1 MPEPE
6 AARGRERTSAARR
19 PALDDRESYPAAP
32 VAQERAGD
40 GTENAEN
47 PIAARDA
54 GNGSAA
60 AAPTEDRS
68 GAASR
73 ARRELG
79 TDSSAQPQ
87 SASALASRAR
97 RESGSAPPTLG
108 DVAALAGVTV
118 GTASKALN
126 NRGRLRPETRQRV
139 LEAAEQLNFQP
150 NPLARGLLAGRSWTV
165 GLLTTDSIGRF
176 SIPVLLG
183 AEDALGPE
191 QISVLLCDSRGDVI
205 REQQHLRNLL
215 ARRIDGII
223 VTGRRTDPRPPLAG
237 RPSVPTVYALGPST
251 DPRDT
256 SVVPD
261 EAGGARMAVAHLI
274 DSGRTRI
281 AHVTGPAH
289 HAAAVVRAENARQ
302 RLIESDLELSGGRI
316 YHGEWTEL
324 WGRHAAGLI
333 LRADPD
339 CDAIFC
345 GNDLIARGVADA
357 LREAG
362 VRTPEDVALVG
373 YDNWELIA
381 AAGRPPL
388 TTVDLNLAEIGRI
401 AALRLLDA
409 IGGRQAAGVET
420 VPCRLV
426 VRESSV
432 M

>member
-1 MPEPE
+1 MAELE
-6 AARGRERTSAARR
+6 AAHTEDLGPGARPR
-19 PALDDRESYPAAP
+19 S
-32 VAQERAGD
+32 AGD
-40 GTENAEN
+40 DLESFAAEAETTDQTGDRKGRASATRRRSGT
-47 PIAARDA
+47 
-54 GNGSAA
+54 
-60 AAPTEDRS
+60 APT
-68 GAASR
+68 
-73 ARRELG
+73 
-79 TDSSAQPQ
+79 
-87 SASALASRAR
+87 
-97 RESGSAPPTLG
+97 TLG

-205 REQQHLRNLL
+205 REQHHLRTLL

-251 DPRDT
+251 DPRDA

-261 EAGGARMAVAHLI
+261 EAGGARLAVAHLI

-281 AHVTGPAH
+281 AHITGPAH
-289 HAAAVVRAENARQ
+289 HAAAAVRAEQARL
-302 RLIESDLELSGGRI
+302 RLAESGLELCGGRT

-324 WGRHAAGLI
+324 WGRHAVGLI

-345 GNDLIARGVADA
+345 GNDLIARGVVDA

-362 VRTPEDVALVG
+362 VRIPEDVALVG

-381 AAGRPPL
+381 AASRPPL
-388 TTVDLNLAEIGRI
+388 TTIDLNLAEIGRI

-409 IGGRQAAGVET
+409 IGGRPTAGVET

-426 VRESSV
+426 VRQSSV
-432 M
+432 I